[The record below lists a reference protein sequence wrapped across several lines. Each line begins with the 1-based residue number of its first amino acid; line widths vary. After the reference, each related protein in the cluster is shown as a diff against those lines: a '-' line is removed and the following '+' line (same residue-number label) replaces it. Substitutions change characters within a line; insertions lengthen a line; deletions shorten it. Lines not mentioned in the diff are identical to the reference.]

1 VILLGPFYTTLGW
14 RGSRFELSNT
24 AENIVIKGVKPRC
37 LVQLT
42 QVYDLAMRLPDT
54 SSIEFLH
61 KESPVI
67 KAAPYSFVIC
77 VLLAALIVWGIVWL
91 IFRERLSRDRHTID
105 HQEREIG
112 RLQKELLRQHD
123 APDMSDPPYHRQAA
137 TATAAD
143 HSTHIDFKPNINAF
157 QSASTS
163 SVPPEK
169 WPPLLCSTDSYI
181 EATFVGDFT
190 PADLQEAR
198 MSVSA
203 YTRVT
208 DLVFEAARG
217 ALSDGEV
224 KVAGGYADVLKS
236 LRRSSI
242 KLEIVNA

>member
-1 VILLGPFYTTLGW
+1 MILLGPFYTTLGW
-14 RGSRFELSNT
+14 RGSRFELSNM
-24 AENIVIKGVKPRC
+24 AENVVIKGVNRWI
-37 LVQLT
+37 VQLT
-42 QVYDLAMRLPDT
+42 QVYDLAMQLPD
-54 SSIEFLH
+54 
-61 KESPVI
+61 
-67 KAAPYSFVIC
+67 

-169 WPPLLCSTDSYI
+169 GPPLLCSTDSYI

-190 PADLQEAR
+190 LPICRKRECR
-198 MSVSA
+198 
-203 YTRVT
+203 
-208 DLVFEAARG
+208 
-217 ALSDGEV
+217 
-224 KVAGGYADVLKS
+224 
-236 LRRSSI
+236 
-242 KLEIVNA
+242 

>member
-1 VILLGPFYTTLGW
+1 MILLGPFYTTLGW
-14 RGSRFELSNT
+14 RGSWFELSNM
-24 AENIVIKGVKPRC
+24 AENVVIKGVNRWI
-37 LVQLT
+37 VQLT
-42 QVYDLAMRLPDT
+42 QVYDLAMQLPD
-54 SSIEFLH
+54 
-61 KESPVI
+61 
-67 KAAPYSFVIC
+67 

>member
-1 VILLGPFYTTLGW
+1 MILLGPFYTTLGW
-14 RGSRFELSNT
+14 RGSRFEPSNT
-24 AENIVIKGVKPRC
+24 AENVVIKGVNRGIM
-37 LVQLT
+37 QLT
-42 QVYDLAMRLPDT
+42 Q
-54 SSIEFLH
+54 
-61 KESPVI
+61 
-67 KAAPYSFVIC
+67 
-77 VLLAALIVWGIVWL
+77 AALIVWGIVWL

-190 PADLQEAR
+190 LPICRKRECL
-198 MSVSA
+198 
-203 YTRVT
+203 
-208 DLVFEAARG
+208 
-217 ALSDGEV
+217 
-224 KVAGGYADVLKS
+224 
-236 LRRSSI
+236 
-242 KLEIVNA
+242 

>member
-1 VILLGPFYTTLGW
+1 MILLGPFYTTLGW
-14 RGSRFELSNT
+14 RGSRFEPSNT
-24 AENIVIKGVKPRC
+24 AENVVIKGVNRAWIM
-37 LVQLT
+37 QLT
-42 QVYDLAMRLPDT
+42 QVYDLAMQLPD
-54 SSIEFLH
+54 
-61 KESPVI
+61 
-67 KAAPYSFVIC
+67 

-190 PADLQEAR
+190 LPICKKRECR
-198 MSVSA
+198 
-203 YTRVT
+203 
-208 DLVFEAARG
+208 
-217 ALSDGEV
+217 
-224 KVAGGYADVLKS
+224 
-236 LRRSSI
+236 
-242 KLEIVNA
+242 